1 MTNLITGGAGFIGSH
16 LAEYLLDRGE
26 EVIVL
31 DDLSTGSY
39 DNIRHLSGR
48 IGFTY
53 YIGKVEN
60 EKLLGIIIEKVQKIY
75 HLAAA
80 VGVQLIVDDPVRT
93 IETNINATQAILENA
108 VTYGK
113 PVLVTSTSEV
123 YGKGNSPFSENDDVV
138 YGPTSRSRWSYA
150 ISKAVDEF
158 LLLAYHR
165 RKGLPGVIV
174 RLFNTVGPRQIGRY
188 GMVVPRL
195 VQQALAGGPLTIY
208 GTGEQ
213 TRCFAHVLDV
223 VPALHSLMN
232 CAEATGKVV
241 NVGNDVEVSIN
252 ELADLIRNALN
263 PQLQIIKVPYEEAYG
278 PGFEDMGS
286 RKPVLERVRSL
297 IGYTV
302 KFGLPEIIR
311 DVIDFN
317 KGLWKTGLP

>member
-1 MTNLITGGAGFIGSH
+1 MKNLITGGAGFIGSH
-16 LAEYLLDRGE
+16 LAEYLLARGE

-39 DNIRHLSGR
+39 ENIKHLRGKT
-48 IGFTY
+48 GFTY

-60 EKLLGIIIEKVQKIY
+60 DNLLEKIIEKVQKIY

-80 VGVQLIVDDPVRT
+80 VGVRLIVDDPVHT
-93 IETNINATQAILENA
+93 IETNINATQAILELA

-113 PVLVTSTSEV
+113 PVLITSTSEV
-123 YGKGNSPFSENDDVV
+123 YGKGNPPFSEDDDVV

-150 ISKAVDEF
+150 ISKSVDEF
-158 LLLAYHR
+158 LFISNYN
-165 RKGLPGVIV
+165 RKGLLGVIV

-195 VQQALAGGPLTIY
+195 VDQAIAGRPLTIY
-208 GTGEQ
+208 GTGNQ
-213 TRCFAHVLDV
+213 TRCFVHVLDV
-223 VPALHSLMN
+223 VPALYSLLN
-232 CAEATGKVV
+232 CPEAMGKVV

-252 ELADLIRNALN
+252 ELAEQIRKAVN
-263 PQLQIIKVPYEEAYG
+263 PGLQMLKVPYEEAYG
-278 PGFEDMGS
+278 SGFEDMGS

-302 KFGLPEIIR
+302 RFGLEEIIR
-311 DVIDFN
+311 DVIDFK
-317 KGLWKTGLP
+317 KGRWKPGLL